1 MKKVLFENNSVP
13 NLPQKK
19 RNNGCLFTVLGLC
32 LISIFYVLGLFLWT
46 NYTESGKKHQ
56 SELRK
61 NELEKKDKDFK
72 SSADFLFSNDLKTP
86 QEKIDSTNLIRQKEI
101 ENPEFYLANLQKELE
116 NKNLSKGQRDEIQIQ
131 IKNIRAVKWAKKN
144 INSWDDSNPKLERTV
159 KDAMNDKDSFEHVST
174 EYSYKKD
181 KVIAKMIYRGNN
193 AFGAKVIESVTGEFD
208 YDGNLI
214 SINQ

>member
-46 NYTESGKKHQ
+46 NYTEAGKKHQ
-56 SELRK
+56 SELNK
-61 NELEKKDKDFK
+61 KKLEKKEKNFK

-86 QEKIDSTNLIRQKEI
+86 QEKIDSAKMVRRKEL
-101 ENPEFYLANLQKELE
+101 ENPELHLSNLQKELE
-116 NKNLSKGQRDEIQIQ
+116 NKNLTKIQREEIEIE
-131 IKNIRAVKWAKKN
+131 IKSIRTLKWAKKN
-144 INSWDDSNPKLERTV
+144 INSWDNSNPKLERAV
-159 KDAMNDKDSFEHVST
+159 KNAMNDKDSFEHVST
-174 EYSYKKD
+174 EYSYKKN
-181 KVIAKMIYRGNN
+181 KVIAKMIYRGSN
-193 AFGAKVIESVTGEFD
+193 AFGAKVIESITGEFD
-208 YDGNLI
+208 YEGNLI